1 MPPGGLVYFWDMK
14 KWSFLSQNINR
25 TSCEGPVVP
34 NFNDT
39 KPNDRFPG
47 LWKQKPDHSLIPQC
61 EFAVFLYDSD
71 CPSLKAKVRKQVSKK
86 WAIEDELNVEV
97 IDVDKAEDI
106 TSILNIFKQFWEVEG
121 GGVKNVK

>member
-1 MPPGGLVYFWDMK
+1 MNYAPGWLGVFLRHEKVI
-14 KWSFLSQNINR
+14 FLSQNINR

-86 WAIEDELNVEV
+86 
-97 IDVDKAEDI
+97 
-106 TSILNIFKQFWEVEG
+106 
-121 GGVKNVK
+121 